1 MRTAAQYAF
10 TILNIASLSWARSLD
25 RFGLASYAASNA
37 CGVQKPGHRG

>member
-1 MRTAAQYAF
+1 MARQASGS
-10 TILNIASLSWARSLD
+10 ILNIASLSWARSLD